1 MSNVLVIDD
10 DLDLLEMVSM
20 VLSSYGLNV
29 QTISQGSKVNESLI
43 VSKPDVILMD
53 IYLGDVD
60 GRDICSALKT
70 SVEYQH
76 IPIILYSAGYI
87 TSNSIQASR
96 ADDFLAK
103 PFDNKQLVEKIRGY
117 LSTN

>member
-1 MSNVLVIDD
+1 MSSVLVIDD

-20 VLSSYGLNV
+20 VLSSYGLSV
-29 QTISQGSKVNESLI
+29 QTISQGNQVNDSLDEFI
-43 VSKPDVILMD
+43 PDVILMD

-70 SVEYQH
+70 SLQYQH

-87 TSNSIQASR
+87 TSTSIEASR

-103 PFDNKQLVEKIRGY
+103 PFDNKQLFEKIRGFIP
-117 LSTN
+117 SN